1 MGTNQGRRNK
11 FHWGIETGE
20 EFVFAPPVYRSYS
33 RVITAFYR
41 RMEHVHFRFAKVPRG
56 AKVSDVAD
64 LPKYFPIDN
73 RLPCN
78 HPPLLGGIRIK
89 VVPTC
94 VLPDSIVSFFP
105 TPRIYEILHTH
116 AHVRTCRH
124 LASTLVPNA

>member
-1 MGTNQGRRNK
+1 MRHLDRWERIKVVGINFIGGSKRGRNS
-11 FHWGIETGE
+11 FLP
-20 EFVFAPPVYRSYS
+20 PPVYRSYS

-89 VVPTC
+89 VVSTC
-94 VLPDSIVSFFP
+94 VLPDSIVSFSP
-105 TPRIYEILHTH
+105 PSASMKSCIHTH
-116 AHVRTCRH
+116 TYVHADT
-124 LASTLVPNA
+124 